1 MKKQTLNLVTL
12 GFALGFFGLVSA
24 AEPLREDDTVP
35 APVGITLEEFFTAAI
50 DYSPRL
56 RIAEESLNIGSARIR
71 QSNGQL
77 LPQLRANASL
87 SDNRQN
93 NALGQ
98 SSNFDGQR
106 YSVQLTQVLFNWQAF
121 AARDEAYLVEDR
133 LEAEYYGE
141 LSNLLAEVAERYFNV
156 LQAQDALNSIAAE
169 LDAVNNQLRQIES
182 LYDRQLALIT
192 DLYQAQASVAAV
204 EGQQLRLQTDLAMV
218 REELRSISGLEA
230 GELFELS
237 DEIEF
242 PPLENSMNYWVNQA
256 RENNHQIRARE
267 FAVAAAEKRISQT
280 KGAYMP
286 QVSLVLQRQD
296 SDVGYDNV
304 PIARTDNTY
313 VGLDVSIPLY
323 AGGSNRARISE
334 ARSQSLIAESEL
346 RQVEL
351 EAGERVRAAYLQVQ
365 SSQTLV
371 EAAEKLVESTALS
384 SLAMQRG
391 FELGAVTSVD
401 VLDALRDE
409 FRAQRDL
416 QQARYEQVKF
426 LLLLKRDTG
435 TLTPED
441 LLEVGTWLV
450 PPTN

>member
-1 MKKQTLNLVTL
+1 MKKPTMHLVTCA
-12 GFALGFFGLVSA
+12 FALTLSGLIFA
-24 AEPLREDDTVP
+24 AEETGEELPGRGVT
-35 APVGITLEEFFTAAI
+35 GTTLEEFFTAAI

-56 RIAEESLNIGSARIR
+56 NIAAESLNVGSARRR
-71 QSNGQL
+71 QTNGQL
-77 LPQLRANASL
+77 LPQVRANASL

-98 SSNFDGQR
+98 QSNYDGQR

-121 AARDEAYLVEDR
+121 AARGAAYLLEDQ

-141 LSNLLAEVAERYFNV
+141 LATLLADVAERYFNV
-156 LQAQDALNSIAAE
+156 LQAQDALDSIASE
-169 LDAVNNQLRQIES
+169 LDAVNNQLEQIQS
-182 LYDRQLALIT
+182 LYDRQLTRIT

-204 EGQQLRLQTDLAMV
+204 EAEQLRLQTDLAMV
-218 REELRSISGLEA
+218 REGLYSVSGLEP
-230 GELFELS
+230 GELYQLREDTLV
-237 DEIEF
+237 
-242 PPLENSMNYWVNQA
+242 PPLENSMNFWVNLAEQQ
-256 RENNHQIRARE
+256 NHQIRARE
-267 FAVAAAEKRISQT
+267 FAVQAAEKRIAER

-304 PIARTDNTY
+304 PISRTDNTY
-313 VGLDVSIPLY
+313 LGLDVSIPLY
-323 AGGSNRARISE
+323 AGGSNRARVSE
-334 ARSQSLIAESEL
+334 ARSQRRIAESEL

-351 EAGERVRAAYLQVQ
+351 EAGERVRAAYLRVQ

-371 EAAEKLVESTALS
+371 EAAEKLVESTTLS
-384 SLAMQRG
+384 SQAMQRG

-416 QQARYEQVKF
+416 QKARYEQVKY
-426 LLLLKRDTG
+426 LLILKRDTG
-435 TLTPED
+435 TLTADD
-441 LLEVGTWLV
+441 LLEVGTWLEA
-450 PPTN
+450 PQL